1 MSSSSAFSLSS
12 SSQKTLHSF
21 ILILSVVIRGILFY
35 YEFDKSLED
44 EIHFSTPTTSFKRLK
59 EGLFLSR
66 IGQSPYSSSS
76 FLQPPLTL
84 APFALAD
91 QLASTF
97 STHHERNLQLWMYRF
112 IFIISDL
119 VVAFFVYG
127 IAKNSELLLQPFY
140 KRVTT
145 AGTSNTTTNRASRNL
160 PQENTPSQNLPIFLM
175 SLYLLNPVMIGS
187 CVSMSTIVFNNLSI
201 AGAIYFATKSNI
213 VSSTLFLAFGSYL
226 TLYPI
231 TLLVG
236 IILIV
241 RSLKLRRNEPANMFA
256 ISGKSIIMLLFW
268 TCCLHYASISLLES
282 IRGGD
287 SLEAKTTIP
296 TDTIIYPFLSS
307 TLGTVIGIERLNILY
322 EYCYQCY
329 YYPFTLQDLTPNW
342 GTMWYFFTEVFND
355 FKAFFLLIF
364 HLHAFI
370 YVIPLTLR
378 FKNDGLFWCLIQT
391 AIISVFKAYP
401 CLGDFYFYM
410 TLLLLFIHISQHMRY
425 GFFIV
430 SMLLASLFV
439 GPICFNTWIH
449 KGTGNANFFY
459 FVTLI
464 FLVGNILLIVEFVF
478 ARLKAT
484 HLYKKNQ

>member
-1 MSSSSAFSLSS
+1 M
-12 SSQKTLHSF
+12 
-21 ILILSVVIRGILFY
+21 
-35 YEFDKSLED
+35 
-44 EIHFSTPTTSFKRLK
+44 K

-84 APFALAD
+84 APFAWAD
-91 QLASTF
+91 QLTNTF
-97 STHHERNLQLWMYRF
+97 TTRNESYIQLWMYRS

-119 VVAFFVYG
+119 VVAFFIYG
-127 IAKNSELLLQPFY
+127 IAKNSTTLLQPFHS
-140 KRVTT
+140 KVTLPPK
-145 AGTSNTTTNRASRNL
+145 TSTNNSSQNAPENTT
-160 PQENTPSQNLPIFLM
+160 SQNLPIFLM
-175 SLYLLNPVMIGS
+175 ALYLLNPVMIGS

-213 VSSTLFLAFGSYL
+213 VSSTLFLALGTYL

-236 IILIV
+236 IMLIV
-241 RSLKLRRNEPANMFA
+241 RSLKLRNHEPVKMFA
-256 ISGKSIIMLLFW
+256 IIGKSMVMFMFW
-268 TCCLHYASISLLES
+268 TCCLHFASISLLEN
-282 IRGGD
+282 IRGG
-287 SLEAKTTIP
+287 LEGKLPAV
-296 TDTIIYPFLSS
+296 DTVIYPFLTS
-307 TLGTVIGIERLNILY
+307 TLGTIIGPERMSILY
-322 EYCYQCY
+322 EYFYQCY

-355 FKAFFLLIF
+355 FMAFFLLIF

-378 FKNDGLFWCLIQT
+378 FTNDGLFWCLIQT
-391 AIISVFKAYP
+391 AIISVFKSYP
-401 CLGDFYFYM
+401 CLGDFFFYM